1 MAMDVD
7 DQRYF
12 TQQFQLVHKRI
23 SDSEKAQTAEL
34 HKVTNEQNAE
44 IAKIKQ
50 SIETHKVESSQHS
63 GAAVVAA
70 TEAAKKAVEQHN
82 DESWVHNPVK
92 TWGLVSA
99 IAAVF
104 TAIGAGLMWI
114 IKHFQVQ
121 K

>member
-23 SDSEKAQTAEL
+23 SDSEKAQTSEL
-34 HKVTNEQNAE
+34 HKVTDEQNNKIAE
-44 IAKIKQ
+44 ISKAIG
-50 SIETHKVESSQHS
+50 EHKVESSQHS
-63 GAAVVAA
+63 GAAVRAA
-70 TEAAKKAVEQHN
+70 SEAAAAAVKDHN

-92 TWGLVSA
+92 TWGLIGSIVGA
-99 IAAVF
+99 LAAVGGF
-104 TAIGAGLMWI
+104 VWWF
-114 IKHFQVQ
+114 IKHFQVS